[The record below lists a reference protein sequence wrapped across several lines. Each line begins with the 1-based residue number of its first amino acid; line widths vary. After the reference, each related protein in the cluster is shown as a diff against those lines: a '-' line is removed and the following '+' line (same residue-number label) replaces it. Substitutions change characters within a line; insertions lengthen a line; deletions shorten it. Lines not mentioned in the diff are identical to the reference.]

1 MSRVGFDSLTREER
15 NVLLFLV
22 WGVVLGS
29 LPWSQWLSEESTPR
43 PSDSIQVV
51 ELFPIDLNEAP
62 PELLEQLPGVGPAKA
77 QAIATL
83 REERGSFRRVEELA
97 DVRGIGPRT
106 VEKLRPLVNVG
117 NETQDAV
124 ELPPRDAGGRTGRRQ
139 QRGD

>member
-1 MSRVGFDSLTREER
+1 MSRVGFESLTREER

-22 WGVVLGS
+22 LGVVLGS
-29 LPWSQWLSEESTPR
+29 LPWSQWLSEESTPQS
-43 PSDSIQVV
+43 SDSVQVV

-77 QAIATL
+77 QAIAAL
-83 REERGSFRRVEELA
+83 REERGGFRRVEELA

-117 NETQDAV
+117 NETQDVV
-124 ELPPRDAGGRTGRRQ
+124 ESPPRDAGGRTGRRQ
-139 QRGD
+139 PRGE

>member
-29 LPWSQWLSEESTPR
+29 LPWSQWLSEESTPKSR
-43 PSDSIQVV
+43 DSVQVV

-77 QAIATL
+77 SAITAL
-83 REERGSFRRVEELA
+83 REERGGFRRVEELA

-117 NETQDAV
+117 NGTQDAV
-124 ELPPRDAGGRTGRRQ
+124 ESPPRDAGGRTGRRQ
-139 QRGD
+139 QRGE